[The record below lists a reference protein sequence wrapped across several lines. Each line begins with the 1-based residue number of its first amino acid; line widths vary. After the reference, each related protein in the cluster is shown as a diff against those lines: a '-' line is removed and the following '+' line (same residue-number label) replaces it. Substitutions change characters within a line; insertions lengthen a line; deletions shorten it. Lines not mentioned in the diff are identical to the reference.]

1 MNIVVKTYGGSI
13 CCRPDTTWEREN
25 RDFYSPDCV
34 DTLHWTP
41 VVLARICKA
50 GKCVGGKFASRYY
63 DAMGF
68 GMLMYIGDL
77 LPDIASAS
85 CADHTT
91 ILPFPLYNTVVFDN
105 PDNVF
110 SVNASGETI
119 FSCGTAGSRKALED
133 ALCKASVLTSV
144 RTGDIV
150 AVELSAPCCLSSRSD
165 IEKAVAATFCDND
178 LFDFKIIW

>member
-1 MNIVVKTYGGSI
+1 
-13 CCRPDTTWEREN
+13 
-25 RDFYSPDCV
+25 
-34 DTLHWTP
+34 
-41 VVLARICKA
+41 
-50 GKCVGGKFASRYY
+50 
-63 DAMGF
+63 MGF

-105 PDNVF
+105 PDNFF
-110 SVNASGETI
+110 SVNADGASI
-119 FSCGTAGSRKALED
+119 FRCSTEGSRKALED

-150 AVELSAPCCLSSRSD
+150 AVELAAPCLLSSRSD
-165 IEKAVAATFCDND
+165 KEKTVAATFCDNG
-178 LFDFKIIW
+178 LFDFRIIW

>member
-1 MNIVVKTYGGSI
+1 MNIIAKTFGGGV
-13 CCRPDTTWEREN
+13 CCRPDTSWEKEN
-25 RDFYSPDCV
+25 RDFYCPECAGAI
-34 DTLHWTP
+34 HWAP
-41 VVLARICKA
+41 VVFARISKA
-50 GKCVGGKFASRYY
+50 GKCVGEKFASRYY

-105 PDNVF
+105 PDNTF
-110 SVNASGETI
+110 SLKADGALLY
-119 FSCGTAGSRKALED
+119 SCSTLGCRKTLEE
-133 ALCKASVLTSV
+133 AICKSSVLTSL

-150 AVELSAPCCLSSRSD
+150 AVELSEPCLLSSRSD
-165 IEKAVAATFCDND
+165 KEKVVAATFCDND